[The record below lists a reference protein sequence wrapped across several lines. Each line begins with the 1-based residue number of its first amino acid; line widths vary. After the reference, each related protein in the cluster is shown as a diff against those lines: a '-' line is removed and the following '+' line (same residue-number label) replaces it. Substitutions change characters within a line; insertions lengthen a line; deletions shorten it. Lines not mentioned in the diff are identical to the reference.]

1 MPDAKHAFEA
11 QTLKI
16 KTVQPHPKGKGESGQ
31 IKKESSRVG
40 NQPFS
45 FSRDVILRLIDW
57 FEKE

>member
-1 MPDAKHAFEA
+1 MPDTKHTFEA

-16 KTVQPHPKGKGESGQ
+16 KTVQPYPKVKGESGQ
-31 IKKESSRVG
+31 ITKEPSRVG
-40 NQPFS
+40 YQPFS

>member
-1 MPDAKHAFEA
+1 MPDTKHTFEA

-16 KTVQPHPKGKGESGQ
+16 KTVQPHPKVKSESGQ
-31 IKKESSRVG
+31 ITKESSRVG
-40 NQPFS
+40 YQPFS

>member
-16 KTVQPHPKGKGESGQ
+16 KTVQPHPKVKGESGQ
-31 IKKESSRVG
+31 IKKESNQLG